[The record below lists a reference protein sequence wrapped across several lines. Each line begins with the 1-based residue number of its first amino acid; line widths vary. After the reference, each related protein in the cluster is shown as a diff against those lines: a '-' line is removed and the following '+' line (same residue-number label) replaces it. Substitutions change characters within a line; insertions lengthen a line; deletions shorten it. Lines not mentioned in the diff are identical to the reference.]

1 MLWSLTVFWGQ
12 WGFANNFWF
21 WPCWVACDILVPR
34 PGVELAPPAL
44 EAQSLHHWI
53 TREILQRG
61 FFNLFIWLRRVL
73 AAAMRRLLLRSG
85 PFTAAHRLP
94 SCGLSGP
101 EGTGSVTAARGLRSS
116 TAGGILAPQPEIK
129 PKSPVLE
136 LRSLFVCLFV
146 WPC

>member
-1 MLWSLTVFWGQ
+1 MEFDCILRTVRVCKQFLVLAVLGGMCHLSSQTRGWTCT
-12 WGFANNFWF
+12 
-21 WPCWVACDILVPR
+21 PCM
-34 PGVELAPPAL
+34 

-101 EGTGSVTAARGLRSS
+101 EGSGSVTAARGLRSS